1 MAHLV
6 YPYIPRAFL
15 LNCAILHYC
24 VNLLNGGLILPNYR
38 LGYPQKDFFALLCV
52 ASANKGR
59 FLGRLLRC
67 QNGKMSRRAHHLL
80 KFDNRQ
86 HLPVSPHLKLS
97 AYNHAQA
104 LIYRAISPIQAH
116 CLYLY
121 QIPKHSTL
129 YCQLMR
135 EYAQR
140 LRALVRQSAVLLVG
154 VFITHLFP
162 YALFRFLKMR

>member
-1 MAHLV
+1 M
-6 YPYIPRAFL
+6 PI
-15 LNCAILHYC
+15 
-24 VNLLNGGLILPNYR
+24 
-38 LGYPQKDFFALLCV
+38 
-52 ASANKGR
+52 KGR

-121 QIPKHSTL
+121 QIPLKHSTL

-154 VFITHLFP
+154 VFYNSIFSP
-162 YALFRFLKMR
+162 MPLFRFLKNAITSAVRYFFFGARGRESPNVVGKPGNLIKV